1 VKRGDLVSSSTFG
14 ITGIIVQK
22 WMIPLRV
29 TMDSYQGTAKIL
41 KDDGGVITLDIHGG
55 DVWRVI
61 S

>member
-1 VKRGDLVSSSTFG
+1 MKPGDLVTSPVFG
-14 ITGIIVQK
+14 ITGIVVQK

-41 KDDGGVITLDIHGG
+41 KDDGCVITLDIHTG